1 MRNISAKKTRTKN
14 KSGMEWG
21 KKNETRILMKKK
33 RSENNHRKKA
43 NNLRKKTGRSKNNDV

>member
-1 MRNISAKKTRTKN
+1 MRNISAKKPVLKPKWN
-14 KSGMEWG
+14 GMGE
-21 KKNETRILMKKK
+21 KNETRILMKKK